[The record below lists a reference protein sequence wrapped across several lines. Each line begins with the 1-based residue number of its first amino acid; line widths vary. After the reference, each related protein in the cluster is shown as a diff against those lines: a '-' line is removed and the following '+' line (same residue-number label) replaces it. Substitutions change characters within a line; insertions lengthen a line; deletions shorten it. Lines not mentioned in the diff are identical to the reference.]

1 MNENSIECCSKSA
14 HYECLNKT
22 TETCGGVNCCIVG
35 FMSKC
40 GAGPLLITQK
50 ACRFFK
56 MSSAGNRCMHYCV
69 ALDGH
74 CDSID
79 AQQEMK
85 NRGPSRN

>member
-1 MNENSIECCSKSA
+1 MNENSLECCSKRA
-14 HYECLNKT
+14 HYECLNET
-22 TETCGGVNCCIVG
+22 TETCGGVNRCIVG

-40 GAGPLLITQK
+40 GAGPLVINQK

>member
-1 MNENSIECCSKSA
+1 MNRYECCGKSA
-14 HYECLNKT
+14 HYECPNET
-22 TETCGGVNCCIVG
+22 TEARGGVNCCIVG
-35 FMSKC
+35 FMAKC
-40 GAGPLLITQK
+40 GAGPLVVNQR
-50 ACRFFK
+50 ACRFFR

-85 NRGPSRN
+85 NREPSRN